1 MAVAQMER
9 KVKVLRKDNF
19 DMESDNKKLK
29 RHLNIREKEVT
40 VLVSR
45 CAAQEDNLIES
56 KDSRILETQLKDFKD
71 KLHQSQEQLK
81 QMESMQESLVK
92 IEAERDATITNID
105 KLTVEQ
111 ENLTSHISD

>member
-56 KDSRILETQLKDFKD
+56 KDSRILETQLKDSSRWRVCKNHLS
-71 KLHQSQEQLK
+71 KLK
-81 QMESMQESLVK
+81 PRGMPP
-92 IEAERDATITNID
+92 
-105 KLTVEQ
+105 
-111 ENLTSHISD
+111 